1 MRLVTILAAAG
12 LGYAAYSL
20 LTDPPLRR
28 AAASDDLRDPY
39 AHGAGDGEYVRQSGP
54 REMTEPPSQWDEVDE
69 TSDESFPASDPPAR
83 Y

>member
-12 LGYAAYSL
+12 LACVGYALAATRPGDRSA
-20 LTDPPLRR
+20 RR
-28 AAASDDLRDPY
+28 ARLPAPS
-39 AHGAGDGEYVRQSGP
+39 AHGAGDGNVVRQSGP
-54 REMTEPPSQWDEVDE
+54 ELMADPPRDWDEVDE